1 MMDARLFPVSLLL
14 KLIRKSSVH
23 FLREKKKKKT
33 VGELTTHRY
42 MGQKI
47 VNETYNRLSKTQ
59 EKKLGNPLG

>member
-23 FLREKKKKKT
+23 FLREKKKT

-42 MGQKI
+42 MGRKI
-47 VNETYNRLSKTQ
+47 MNETYNRLSKTQ